1 MTQAEPVS
9 EVLLD
14 YRYAFGGHYTPEVHE
29 VGNDTLD
36 VASRT
41 LYYPDNSVG
50 RGWLPK
56 RADYKQV
63 PGEVAKY
70 LKILTP
76 SRGYPRLN
84 WKTPTGPSIRPL
96 TAFPQQAL
104 APSPPGGSP
113 GSVIKALLM
122 NTGETSGCPTGRKTS
137 TTAFTTAPR
146 RIWSRLTTCAATN

>member
-41 LYYPDNSVG
+41 LYYPDNPVG

-63 PGEVAKY
+63 PDEVAKH
-70 LKILTP
+70 LKPDLNAITRLPAPQLEGPDWRVTSPFDRPAPASFGPIAPWWEPWVSSIKAP
-76 SRGYPRLN
+76 STTTGEPSAY
-84 WKTPTGPSIRPL
+84 PTGPKI
-96 TAFPQQAL
+96 
-104 APSPPGGSP
+104 
-113 GSVIKALLM
+113 
-122 NTGETSGCPTGRKTS
+122 S

-146 RIWSRLTTCAATN
+146 RIWSRPGYLRG